1 MMNGRSKILLPCSLI
16 SFLILSCTVNKE
28 AQKSRAKLLQRGR
41 ISEDTSFAYHLP
53 YKKGS
58 SHLLV
63 QGYYSPYTHRNRV
76 ALDFKM
82 KKRTKIYAARGG
94 VVVRMNESGNKGGMR
109 AEYRQQA
116 NYIVIRHEDGSF
128 AGYWH
133 LKKNGV
139 LVNTGDTVQT
149 GQLIGLS
156 GNTGYTA
163 FPHLH
168 FSVWYTDENG
178 RRQSLPTRF
187 ITRKK
192 IKYLRPLH
200 WYRNPRKK

>member
-1 MMNGRSKILLPCSLI
+1 MMNGVLKY
-16 SFLILSCTVNKE
+16 SFLLTIFTLSFISCTVNKE
-28 AQKSRAKLLQRGR
+28 AQKSKAKLLQKGR
-41 ISEDTSFAYHLP
+41 INEDTSYIYRLP
-53 YKKGS
+53 YREGA

-82 KKRTKIYAARGG
+82 KKGTKIYAAREG
-94 VVVRMNESGNKGGMR
+94 VVVRMNEAGEKGGLKP
-109 AEYRQQA
+109 EYRQEA
-116 NYIVIRHEDGSF
+116 NYIVIQHADGSR

-139 LVNTGDTVQT
+139 LVAIGDTVT
-149 GQLIGLS
+149 KGQLIGLS

-168 FSVWYTDENG
+168 FVVWSNDEKGNW
-178 RRQSLPTRF
+178 QTVATRF
-187 ITRKK
+187 LTRKK
-192 IKYLRPLH
+192 TRYLRPLRF
-200 WYRNPRKK
+200 YRNPAVK